1 VLLGEMRDA
10 LQSTRARRTTIAAA
24 LENLR
29 IQLLRVGAGV
39 GTADDMREELAALRR
54 LAEDADDAVASRT
67 PRTVA
72 RAT

>member
-1 VLLGEMRDA
+1 MRDA

-39 GTADDMREELAALRR
+39 GSADDMHEELTALRR
-54 LAEDADDAVASRT
+54 LAEDADGTVTSRA

-72 RAT
+72 PPAT